1 MAPKAKA
8 IPQREVEIQE
18 NGKTRI
24 ITVYANQKVITT
36 HKASCDKE
44 HLYATINIEAMN
56 LAARNFH
63 GKEAGGFLLWCY
75 FARHQDNHT
84 FAFSPELAQEEF
96 GLTDGVCS
104 NAIKLLRA
112 KGYLKLMS
120 GQTQF
125 AFYEMPQEPD
135 ENIEEN

>member
-1 MAPKAKA
+1 MPRKA
-8 IPQREVEIQE
+8 IKHREVEIQE

-24 ITVYANQKVITT
+24 ITVYPNQKVITT

-44 HLYATINIEAMN
+44 HIYTKINIEAMN

-75 FARHQDNHT
+75 FARHIDNYT
-84 FAFSPELAQEEF
+84 FAFSPELANEEF

-104 NAIKLLRA
+104 NAISLLRE
-112 KGYLKLMS
+112 KGYLKRTE

-135 ENIEEN
+135 EDFGD